1 MNTSQE
7 GIDLI
12 KSFEGCELTAYK
24 CSAGVWTIG
33 YGHTRDVTES
43 TTCTQDKAEVL
54 LKSDLYE
61 FERYVNNLVTVPL
74 TQCQFDA
81 LVCFTY
87 NLGPTNLKSSTLL
100 RVLNSGDYE
109 AVPAQLI
116 RWDKVNGRP
125 LAGLTRRRIAEVDL
139 WNKGLPE

>member
-12 KSFEGCELTAYK
+12 KSFEGCELTAYR

-43 TTCTQDKAEVL
+43 DTCTQAKAELL

-61 FERYVNNLVTVPL
+61 FERYVNNLVAVPL

-81 LVCFTY
+81 MICFTY
-87 NLGPTNLKSSTLL
+87 NLGPTNLKESTLL

-139 WNKGLPE
+139 LNKGLPE

>member
-12 KSFEGCELTAYK
+12 KSFEGCELTAYR

-43 TTCTQDKAEVL
+43 DTCTQAKAELL

-61 FERYVNNLVTVPL
+61 FERYVNNLVAVPL

-81 LVCFTY
+81 MICFTY
-87 NLGPTNLKSSTLL
+87 NLGPTNLKESTLL